1 MIIKLLVIFA
11 VFCALLYILNKV
23 MPDFHLEMGAIPI
36 VGLILVGVNYAIM
49 WTAGLLNLVTLS
61 IVKGILNF
69 ISLGLFG
76 LLAGFILNIIVFYL
90 ADRLT
95 DRLTIKSTKT
105 LLVSAAALQFTSFLL
120 NKVLLRFL

>member
-11 VFCALLYILNKV
+11 VFCALLFILNKV

-49 WTAGLLNLVTLS
+49 WTAGLLNLVTLG

-69 ISLGLFG
+69 ITLGLFG
-76 LLAGFILNIIVFYL
+76 LIVGFILNIIVFYL

>member
-49 WTAGLLNLVTLS
+49 WTAGLLNLVTLG

-120 NKVLLRFL
+120 NKVLLKFL

>member
-11 VFCALLYILNKV
+11 VFCALLFILNKV

-49 WTAGLLNLVTLS
+49 WTAGLLNLVTLG

-76 LLAGFILNIIVFYL
+76 LLAGFILNIIIFYL

-120 NKVLLRFL
+120 NKVLLKFL

>member
-36 VGLILVGVNYAIM
+36 VGLILLGVNYAIM
-49 WTAGLLNLVTLS
+49 WTAGLLNLVTLG

>member
-49 WTAGLLNLVTLS
+49 WTAGLLNLVTLG

>member
-23 MPDFHLEMGAIPI
+23 MPDFQIEMGAIPV

-49 WTAGLLNLVTLS
+49 WTAGLLNLITLG

-69 ISLGLFG
+69 VTLGIFG
-76 LLAGFILNIIVFYL
+76 LLVGFILNVIVFYL

-95 DRLTIKSTKT
+95 DRLTIKSAKT

-120 NKVLLRFL
+120 NKILLRFL